1 MRSVLLHLTCYM
13 MTKPPADTGTLM
25 PPYHRSPIIQSY
37 QFNSME
43 QQPHVLIIGA
53 GITGVLL
60 AQALKTRNI
69 AFSIYERDPS
79 AHYRGPGWGLAIH
92 WAKQT
97 LLSLLPGS
105 LQERLLEANV
115 DPEGALKG
123 ECGRFPL
130 FNLKTGERLF
140 ENLSD
145 DRIRVSRERLRSLLM
160 TDLDVNVGS
169 FFYSHTIERGFS

>member
-1 MRSVLLHLTCYM
+1 
-13 MTKPPADTGTLM
+13 
-25 PPYHRSPIIQSY
+25 
-37 QFNSME
+37 
-43 QQPHVLIIGA
+43 
-53 GITGVLL
+53 
-60 AQALKTRNI
+60 
-69 AFSIYERDPS
+69 
-79 AHYRGPGWGLAIH
+79 
-92 WAKQT
+92 
-97 LLSLLPGS
+97 
-105 LQERLLEANV
+105 V